1 MVNALAPFDTN
12 RRSGDPSYIN
22 LHETHQ
28 DNLLMVLT
36 SEILDLKKN
45 LAQLKRK
52 HNEEKKDADG
62 SYSPAP
68 RRFQGNG
75 RGWNPNRYAH
85 VQCHNCGEYGH
96 IVRTCPQLYQDQGRY
111 TPYQGGYQAQ
121 VLFAQPPLPGWM
133 NPAAGGCAQ
142 PPPPPAKGTSG
153 RFTIPTFHF
162 MMKSMMNLENSEPD
176 KDAISFKPQ
185 EPQEELVKV
194 KASLKNI
201 SLLLLSILLWGSWRS
216 KKLHFCYRS
225 FLESWETWLQTS
237 CAWDLG
243 NYSIPGYHWTWSHE
257 EREHLNGISWR
268 QEVPW
273 NKRKSN
279 LFLFN
284 NNWISAGDEWGN
296 SGDIWRDLQEQGS
309 FQLSSTCI
317 DNVWRIRGKGVP
329 RTWWNLHQ
337 ASCSRHRSR
346 TWFAMDHRPIL

>member
-121 VLFAQPPLPGWM
+121 VLFAQPPLPG
-133 NPAAGGCAQ
+133 
-142 PPPPPAKGTSG
+142 
-153 RFTIPTFHF
+153 
-162 MMKSMMNLENSEPD
+162 
-176 KDAISFKPQ
+176 
-185 EPQEELVKV
+185 
-194 KASLKNI
+194 
-201 SLLLLSILLWGSWRS
+201 
-216 KKLHFCYRS
+216 
-225 FLESWETWLQTS
+225 
-237 CAWDLG
+237 
-243 NYSIPGYHWTWSHE
+243 
-257 EREHLNGISWR
+257 
-268 QEVPW
+268 
-273 NKRKSN
+273 
-279 LFLFN
+279 
-284 NNWISAGDEWGN
+284 
-296 SGDIWRDLQEQGS
+296 
-309 FQLSSTCI
+309 
-317 DNVWRIRGKGVP
+317 
-329 RTWWNLHQ
+329 
-337 ASCSRHRSR
+337 
-346 TWFAMDHRPIL
+346 